1 MNTNIIEAV
10 LHLREASHL
19 LQDIHPELSFTL
31 LRLVGA
37 FVQTDEE
44 MQQIHDMESMAANI
58 SEDSVADGTSI
69 SAENIEDTSDERAS

>member
-1 MNTNIIEAV
+1 MNSDIIAAV

-31 LRLVGA
+31 LRLAGA

-44 MQQIHDMESMAANI
+44 MQ
-58 SEDSVADGTSI
+58 
-69 SAENIEDTSDERAS
+69 

>member
-1 MNTNIIEAV
+1 MNTNIIAAV

-31 LRLVGA
+31 LRLAGA

-44 MQQIHDMESMAANI
+44 MQQIHDMESMAASI
-58 SEDSVADGTSI
+58 SEDSVADGTI
-69 SAENIEDTSDERAS
+69 VTVESAEDALDERAG